1 MVKKDKTATNDWQ
14 VMDEEYKAV
23 FSGKDFIHEDSITFS
38 LEANKKYFLLIS
50 VSESI
55 SPETI
60 LYSFQLEGEPIML
73 IDAKAG
79 PGDHIFPF
87 FTGTRAENVKIT
99 GGTSAGI
106 SDFPWQVFLIAGN
119 FQCGGSIIDQNWVV
133 TAAHCTE
140 NDNGTAI
147 LASDMVVKVGANDPY
162 SSSEGKNYLVSEVIV
177 HEAYNNITLEN
188 DIALLRIKG
197 PINFPNATPVKLIS
211 ADDVLAGAT
220 IPGVMSWVTGWGITS
235 VNPKIFPT
243 TLQKVQ
249 LPIVSNATA
258 SAVWSTIP
266 PTDIMAGYR
275 NGNKDA
281 CSGDSGGPMVVPVLG
296 EYKLAGIVS
305 WGSSNCNSYGAYT
318 MVSLFDS
325 WISTNTGIPE
335 AFKPPPPVG
344 DNIVCEGELNSA
356 YSINPVA
363 NATAYEWRLFPSDAG
378 VISGSSQNASVIWS
392 IGFTGT
398 LNVLVRVTINNVVSD
413 WSNSVVK
420 IVKNTRLLSQ
430 SGDTTICE
438 GQRVTLSTET
448 EGYKLLFKWFQNGNL
463 VQSDSSGLFN
473 ILSAKTVN
481 SGDYKCEISGFCGS
495 VVSNIMKLTVLP
507 LTNILSVSPDV
518 VVPFGNDVTLDV
530 NAEGNDLT
538 YQWEKDG
545 INILNS
551 TNSQLLLQQV
561 NAADIG
567 LYQSIVKG
575 TCGTKVSDSVY
586 VYVRKDKNPD
596 ATEVFV
602 WPTLTSS
609 SFNVA
614 INNGAS
620 YNIQIF
626 SSMGQLI
633 REQLNCHFQTTIDIS
648 TLPKGVYIISVS
660 NKIFRKSVKLIK
672 E

>member
-1 MVKKDKTATNDWQ
+1 
-14 VMDEEYKAV
+14 
-23 FSGKDFIHEDSITFS
+23 
-38 LEANKKYFLLIS
+38 
-50 VSESI
+50 
-55 SPETI
+55 
-60 LYSFQLEGEPIML
+60 
-73 IDAKAG
+73 
-79 PGDHIFPF
+79 
-87 FTGTRAENVKIT
+87 
-99 GGTSAGI
+99 
-106 SDFPWQVFLIAGN
+106 
-119 FQCGGSIIDQNWVV
+119 
-133 TAAHCTE
+133 
-140 NDNGTAI
+140 
-147 LASDMVVKVGANDPY
+147 
-162 SSSEGKNYLVSEVIV
+162 
-177 HEAYNNITLEN
+177 
-188 DIALLRIKG
+188 
-197 PINFPNATPVKLIS
+197 
-211 ADDVLAGAT
+211 
-220 IPGVMSWVTGWGITS
+220 
-235 VNPKIFPT
+235 
-243 TLQKVQ
+243 
-249 LPIVSNATA
+249 
-258 SAVWSTIP
+258 
-266 PTDIMAGYR
+266 
-275 NGNKDA
+275 
-281 CSGDSGGPMVVPVLG
+281 
-296 EYKLAGIVS
+296 
-305 WGSSNCNSYGAYT
+305 
-318 MVSLFDS
+318 
-325 WISTNTGIPE
+325 
-335 AFKPPPPVG
+335 
-344 DNIVCEGELNSA
+344 
-356 YSINPVA
+356 
-363 NATAYEWRLFPSDAG
+363 
-378 VISGSSQNASVIWS
+378 
-392 IGFTGT
+392 
-398 LNVLVRVTINNVVSD
+398 
-413 WSNSVVK
+413 VK

-430 SGDTTICE
+430 SGDTTLCE

-481 SGDYKCEISGFCGS
+481 SGDYKCEITGSCGS

-626 SSMGQLI
+626 SSMGRLI

-648 TLPKGVYIISVS
+648 TLPKGVYIINVS